1 MARCV
6 CCLDCCYPPT
16 LDVTVSGFVGGAMI
30 YNTLSN
36 GPENFRWETEFP
48 LCPGKPA
55 AGHIIPSTIRTT
67 RDTFESMS
75 LTELNGSWSLQGTCG
90 NWSLT
95 KPSLCPYV
103 LYRFQPFGSQY
114 SCSPREGYVAIS
126 LVRGAGANNFTLSGS
141 VASGIIAANFSTVI
155 ACNETIKNIPN
166 TNPVQQQCCN
176 SDGESGFSI
185 AGSYTAIM
193 EGTFP
198 YAPNFDRYPITI
210 AIQ

>member
-1 MARCV
+1 
-6 CCLDCCYPPT
+6 
-16 LDVTVSGFVGGAMI
+16 MI
-30 YNTLSN
+30 YNPLAN
-36 GPENFRWETEFP
+36 EGPEVFRWEAVSF
-48 LCPGKPA
+48 CPGKPA
-55 AGHIIPSTIRTT
+55 AGHIIPRTNRSS

-75 LTELNGSWSLQGTCG
+75 LTELNGSWSLQGSCG

-103 LYRFQPFGSQY
+103 FYRFQPFGDQY
-114 SCSPREGYVAIS
+114 SCSPRDGYVAIS
-126 LVRGAGANNFTLSGS
+126 LVRSTGANNFTLSGS

-176 SDGESGFSI
+176 SDGGPGFSI
-185 AGSYTAIM
+185 AGSYTATM
-193 EGTFP
+193 EGPFP
-198 YAPNFDRYPITI
+198 YAPNFNKYPITI